1 MAVAGDM
8 ATVVWGGGGD
18 DCLENNVGLS
28 HEGMKW
34 AVDLPLLRRQWLSRL
49 DHPSC
54 LFPSHTVPFGP

>member
-1 MAVAGDM
+1 MAVASDM
-8 ATVVWGGGGD
+8 ATVV
-18 DCLENNVGLS
+18 LVKNSVGLS